1 METPTEVTARLTGKA
16 IGYLLVVV
24 LFLCAGLYV
33 YGLHRKVD
41 RLEQASVGTTA
52 TAVAAT
58 TQAKG
63 YATYI
68 KEKEEVRVRTEQT
81 LDANPEYRDGSVPAD
96 VADLLREPS
105 SSER

>member
-16 IGYLLVVV
+16 IGYLLGVV
-24 LFLCAGLYV
+24 LILCAGLYV
-33 YGLHRKVD
+33 YGLQRQVD
-41 RLEQASVGTTA
+41 RLEQDKVGSTA

-81 LDANPEYRDGSVPAD
+81 LDANPAYRDGTVPAD
-96 VADLLREPS
+96 VADLLREPAG
-105 SSER
+105 SE